1 MTFFA
6 RFRYWLPLLPLLA
19 LLAFVYWLDI
29 QVQQEIS
36 AAASKPGHDPDV
48 IMENFHAT
56 KMDQQGVP
64 RFLLSAQQL
73 RHYPDHDSTELD
85 LPHITLLTE
94 QRKPVNI
101 GSVRGVISSKGD
113 EVLFFGNVLAA
124 REASH
129 DQTALALRTEY
140 LRVVPAQDLA
150 TTDQPVTLVNTNNTV
165 RAIGL
170 EMDNKAR
177 TLKLLSQVR
186 SEHIPN
192 AK

>member
-1 MTFFA
+1 MTFVA

-19 LLAFVYWLDI
+19 LLASVYWLDM
-29 QVQQEIS
+29 QVQQEIRS
-36 AAASKPGHDPDV
+36 AVNNQRHDPDV

-56 KMDQQGVP
+56 KMDLQGVP

-73 RHYPDHDSTELD
+73 RHYPDHDSTELE
-85 LPHITLLTE
+85 LPRLTLLTAD
-94 QRKPVNI
+94 RPPVNI
-101 GSVRGVISSKGD
+101 GGVHGVISSKGE
-113 EVLFFGNVLAA
+113 EVLFFGNVQVV
-124 REASH
+124 REPGE
-129 DQTALALRTEY
+129 DQSALTLSTEY
-140 LRVVPAQDLA
+140 LRVVPAQDFA
-150 TTDQPVTLVNTNNTV
+150 TTDQAVTIVNSNNTV
-165 RAIGL
+165 HAIGL